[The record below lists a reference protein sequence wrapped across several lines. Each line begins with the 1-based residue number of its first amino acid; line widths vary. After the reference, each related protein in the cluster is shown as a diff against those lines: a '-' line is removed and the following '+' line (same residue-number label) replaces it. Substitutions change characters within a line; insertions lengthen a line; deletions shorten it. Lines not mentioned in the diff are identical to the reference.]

1 MPQSDD
7 LPQTGINGEPT
18 PGAIRA
24 RPPTMSELVELKLL
38 CRDARHSLEGV
49 YGAIATLD
57 LDESFENAA
66 KTIDDAGRLIES
78 ISQFSQR
85 ALKRMDEGKRGRS

>member
-1 MPQSDD
+1 MERDT
-7 LPQTGINGEPT
+7 PQTGISGALM

-24 RPPTMSELVELKLL
+24 RSPTMSELVELKLL
-38 CRDARHSLEGV
+38 CRDARYALEGV

-57 LDESFENAA
+57 LDEGFENAA
-66 KTIDDAGRLIES
+66 KTIDDAGRLINS
-78 ISQFSQR
+78 IFQFSQR